1 MKKILFTLSLS
12 LILTAVMAKNAPTT
26 SPAIDTAGLEQYA
39 GIYNFDGQL
48 TKATVI
54 VKENSLFSE
63 VDSYGSNKLIA
74 LQDADTFQSTSSYG
88 SIYVFQRDPATKMVT
103 GVILKL
109 MGQEIAGKKAKL

>member
-1 MKKILFTLSLS
+1 MKKILFTLGLS
-12 LILTAVMAKNAPTT
+12 LILMAVMAKNAPNT

-39 GIYNFDGQL
+39 GVYNFDGQL

-54 VKENSLFSE
+54 VKENALFSE

-74 LQDADTFQSTSSYG
+74 LPDADTFQSTSTYG
-88 SIYVFQRDPATKMVT
+88 SIYVFQRDAVTKMVT

-109 MGQEIAGKKAKL
+109 MGQEIMGKKAKP